1 MTKKVEPKKPA
12 ENKVQ
17 PRAAPAPNGSLRPPL
32 AERNGVLLVGG
43 CPATELAER
52 YGTPLYVYDEK
63 RIRENIRRLR
73 GAFERHWKNFKLY
86 YPLKTNS
93 NLAILRILRQEGAGA
108 DCSNPNEIFLAS
120 AAGFRPKEMLYTGN
134 YNSREELREALDSGA
149 TINLDDVWLLDKLL
163 KVGRPERI
171 SFRVN
176 VGGAGSHSGLV
187 FGAGDTKFGIPAAL
201 APKAYRLARDA
212 GIRSFGIHTMG
223 GSGVLDAAYFPKLA
237 SALVEVIGQIAK
249 EVGIGFDFIDLGGG
263 FGVPYKPGDQELDI
277 LRVGKEVSDI
287 VRDAAAR
294 MRLNAPELCFEPGRY
309 LVCDAG
315 VILARVHHVKRHD
328 SARLFAGTDAGMNT
342 IIRPALYGAY
352 HEVLV
357 ANDLRRDQG
366 KVNTTVTG
374 QVCENTDVLAKDREL
389 PEVHDG
395 DLLAVLN
402 AGAYGFGMS
411 SQYNNRPRAA
421 EVLASDGNS
430 EVIRERETASDLVA
444 RMRVPGRL
452 MGK

>member
-1 MTKKVEPKKPA
+1 VGKKPETKKAEPP
-12 ENKVQ
+12 KVQ
-17 PRAAPAPNGSLRPPL
+17 AAPASPPGLLPPL
-32 AERNGVLLVGG
+32 ADRNGTLLVGG
-43 CPATELAER
+43 CPATELADR

-63 RIRENIRRLR
+63 RIRENVRRLR
-73 GAFERHWKNFKLY
+73 GAFERHWKNFRLY

-120 AAGFRPKEMLYTGN
+120 AAGFQPGEILYTGN
-134 YNSREELREALDSGA
+134 YNSRDEFREALDAGA
-149 TINLDDVWLLDKLL
+149 TINLDDIWLLDKLL
-163 KVGRPERI
+163 KVGKPERI

-176 VGGAGSHSGLV
+176 VGGSGSHSGLV
-187 FGAGDTKFGIPAAL
+187 FGAGHTKFGIPAAL
-201 APKAYRLARDA
+201 APKAYRLAKDA

-237 SALVEVIGQIAK
+237 SALVEVIGQIVRD
-249 EVGIGFDFIDLGGG
+249 VGIGFEFIDLGGG
-263 FGVPYKPGDQELDI
+263 FGVPYRPEEAELDMA
-277 LRVGKEVSDI
+277 RVGKDVSDV

-294 MRLNAPELCFEPGRY
+294 YRLGTPELCFEPGRY
-309 LVCDAG
+309 IVCDAG
-315 VILARVHHVKRHD
+315 ILLARVHHVKRHET
-328 SARLFAGTDAGMNT
+328 SPVFAGTDAGMNSL
-342 IIRPALYGAY
+342 IRPALYGAY

-357 ANDLRRDQG
+357 ANDLRRPG
-366 KVNTTVTG
+366 SKAKTTVTG
-374 QVCENTDVLAKDREL
+374 QVCENTDVLANERDLPDLRE
-389 PEVHDG
+389 G

-421 EVLASDGNS
+421 EILALDGVS
-430 EVIRERETASDLVA
+430 EVVRERETASDLVA

-452 MGK
+452 MGR